1 MNCPAAL
8 LCLLALLSAC
18 GEPQAPPPPSA
29 GPSPAPPP
37 TSPAPAPTPPAP
49 SNAQQISVGEEVRGV
64 LAFHGDSHVFELTA
78 PSDGTLTATVGWD
91 PQAGRVEVVLAGSR
105 FTSSHGSITAKV
117 SVAAGQKYRIEVDD
131 GAPWDYDVLYL
142 PFVLNTFIE

>member
-1 MNCPAAL
+1 ML
-8 LCLLALLSAC
+8 
-18 GEPQAPPPPSA
+18 
-29 GPSPAPPP
+29 
-37 TSPAPAPTPPAP
+37 T
-49 SNAQQISVGEEVRGV
+49 
-64 LAFHGDSHVFELTA
+64 FHGDSHVFELTA

-105 FTSSHGSITAKV
+105 FASSQVDGSITAKV

-131 GAPWDYDVLYL
+131 GAPWDYDVLDL